1 MRFSLCQQQIS
12 FFSKKL
18 KAPQDVVPVMLSNRN
33 YKKVISNVS
42 TKLFSYTQ
50 IKSGDSYIYE
60 INAIPI
66 SVVPAIKFMCMMKE
80 VLCSETNE
88 RGWF

>member
-1 MRFSLCQQQIS
+1 
-12 FFSKKL
+12 
-18 KAPQDVVPVMLSNRN
+18 MLSNRN

-66 SVVPAIKFMCMMKE
+66 SVVPAIAIIANANHIMRIPF
-80 VLCSETNE
+80 TNPAN
-88 RGWF
+88 